1 MKTLKIIAV
10 LLILT
15 VSSTL
20 AQSTW
25 KFDKAHSRVGFS
37 VSYLV
42 ITDVEGN
49 FEEFEGTIT
58 SIGDDFQDA
67 TIEFSAEVSS
77 INTENEKRD
86 SHLQSDDFF
95 NAENFP
101 KLMFKSKSFKKID
114 DKNYK
119 LVGDLTMRDVTKE
132 VELDIV
138 FNGIVN
144 DPWGNTKAGFA
155 LKGEVNRFDYNL
167 KWNKTVEAGGL
178 IVSDEVTILANLT
191 LIKQ

>member
-1 MKTLKIIAV
+1 MKTLKILAA
-10 LLILT
+10 LLLLT
-15 VSSTL
+15 VSFTF

-49 FEEFEGTIT
+49 FEEFEGAIT
-58 SIGDDFQDA
+58 SNGDDFHDA
-67 TIEFSAEVSS
+67 TIEFTAEISS

-101 KLMFKSKSFKKID
+101 QLIFKSKSFKKID

-132 VELDIV
+132 VELHIV
-138 FNGIVN
+138 YNGMVN
-144 DPWGNTKAGFA
+144 DPWGNTKAGFS

-178 IVSDEVTILANLT
+178 VVSDEVTILANLT
-191 LIKQ
+191 LVKQ

>member
-1 MKTLKIIAV
+1 MKTLKISAV
-10 LLILT
+10 LLLLT
-15 VSSTL
+15 VSFAF

-58 SIGDDFQDA
+58 SKGDDFQDA
-67 TIEFSAEVSS
+67 TIEFTAEISS

-101 KLMFKSKSFKKID
+101 QLMFKSKSFKKMD

-132 VELDIV
+132 VELDV
-138 FNGIVN
+138 VYNGMVN
-144 DPWGNTKAGFA
+144 DPWGNTKAGFS

-178 IVSDEVTILANLT
+178 VVSEEVTILANLT
-191 LIKQ
+191 LVKQ

>member
-1 MKTLKIIAV
+1 
-10 LLILT
+10 
-15 VSSTL
+15 
-20 AQSTW
+20 
-25 KFDKAHSRVGFS
+25 
-37 VSYLV
+37 
-42 ITDVEGN
+42 
-49 FEEFEGTIT
+49 
-58 SIGDDFQDA
+58 
-67 TIEFSAEVSS
+67 
-77 INTENEKRD
+77 
-86 SHLQSDDFF
+86 
-95 NAENFP
+95 
-101 KLMFKSKSFKKID
+101 MFKSKSFKKID

-119 LVGDLTMRDVTKE
+119 LVGNLTMRDVTKE

>member
-1 MKTLKIIAV
+1 MKTLKISAV
-10 LLILT
+10 LLLLT
-15 VSSTL
+15 VSFTF

-49 FEEFEGTIT
+49 FEEFEGMIT
-58 SIGDDFQDA
+58 SKGDDFQDA
-67 TIEFSAEVSS
+67 TIEFTAEISS

-101 KLMFKSKSFKKID
+101 QLMFKSKSFKKID

-138 FNGIVN
+138 YNGMVN
-144 DPWGNTKAGFA
+144 DPWGNTKAGFS

-178 IVSDEVTILANLT
+178 VVSEEVTILANLT
-191 LIKQ
+191 LVKQ